1 MSADPEL
8 RERLERAVAP
18 LSVDADRRLE
28 RIHLATAR
36 RSRGQRMRA
45 LAVAAAIGV
54 VAVILVWQLR
64 LVDRDDLT
72 NTAGLPAGRIAY
84 LGTQGDHR
92 GLFAFDVATGDI
104 APLTDGAGGSVLW
117 AAWSPDGSRLAS
129 IEERPG
135 RRYAIVISE
144 ADGSRPVTIVEEE
157 ATGAVGPDLIDVAW
171 SPDGSMIA
179 YSGRTVEDGVA
190 RRTIVVVNADG
201 SGAPVVLDGLWTS
214 VSWSPDGG
222 RLLVEGFPHK
232 GHEGQFDLYAI
243 RPDGSDPVQLTDD
256 ESGEHEPSW
265 SPDGTQIVFATGETD
280 FSQDLFVMD
289 ADGSD
294 VRMLTDWEGVDLFP
308 VWSPDGRW
316 IAFAS
321 DRDATPAQRAS
332 NRSGDALFTGLSV
345 HVIRPDG
352 SDVSKLLEGDAVL
365 PVAWGA

>member
-8 RERLERAVAP
+8 RERLERAAA
-18 LSVDADRRLE
+18 SFHVDADRRLQL
-28 RIHLATAR
+28 IHVATAR
-36 RSRGQRMRA
+36 RSRGRRTRA
-45 LAVAAAIGV
+45 LAVAATIGL

-64 LVDRDDLT
+64 LLDRGDIT
-72 NTAGLPAGRIAY
+72 QTGGVPTGRIVY
-84 LGTQGDHR
+84 LADREGHR
-92 GLFAFDVATGDI
+92 RMFDLDVKSGEVVALSPENT
-104 APLTDGAGGSVLW
+104 SVLW

-135 RRYAIVISE
+135 PRYAVVISE
-144 ADGSRPVTIVEEE
+144 ADGSRPVTIVEED

-190 RRTIVVVNADG
+190 RRTIIVVNADG

-222 RLLVEGFPHK
+222 RLLVEGFPQK
-232 GHEGQFDLYAI
+232 GHEGQFDLFTI

-256 ESGEHEPSW
+256 EAGEHEASW
-265 SPDGTQIVFATGETD
+265 SPDGSLIVFAAGED
-280 FSQDLFVMD
+280 DLSQDVFLMS

-294 VRMLTDWEGVDLFP
+294 VRRLTDWQGLDLLP

-321 DRDATPAQRAS
+321 DRDATPAQQAS
-332 NRSGDALFTGLSV
+332 NRSGDAIFTGLSV
-345 HVIRPDG
+345 YAMRADG
-352 SDVSKLLEGDAVL
+352 SDMSMLLEGEAVL
-365 PVAWGA
+365 PVSWGP